1 MARII
6 GDLVGSVYWAAS
18 SRCFSCSCSFSRCA
32 ACSGTGNNK
41 HGALVALPLLNIDL
55 ERMREV
61 LANLIANALRYTP
74 RGGSIS
80 VKLGGIHED
89 GMRRALVIISD
100 SGPGITP
107 EDLPHIFDRFYKAR
121 DSGGM
126 GLGLSIAKYLTEAHG
141 GTLQA
146 ESEIGQGT
154 MMRIT
159 LAVEEGGI

>member
-1 MARII
+1 
-6 GDLVGSVYWAAS
+6 
-18 SRCFSCSCSFSRCA
+18 
-32 ACSGTGNNK
+32 
-41 HGALVALPLLNIDL
+41 
-55 ERMREV
+55 
-61 LANLIANALRYTP
+61 
-74 RGGSIS
+74 
-80 VKLGGIHED
+80 
-89 GMRRALVIISD
+89 MRRALVIISD

>member
-1 MARII
+1 
-6 GDLVGSVYWAAS
+6 
-18 SRCFSCSCSFSRCA
+18 
-32 ACSGTGNNK
+32 
-41 HGALVALPLLNIDL
+41 
-55 ERMREV
+55 
-61 LANLIANALRYTP
+61 
-74 RGGSIS
+74 
-80 VKLGGIHED
+80 
-89 GMRRALVIISD
+89 MRRALVIISD

-154 MMRIT
+154 TMRIT